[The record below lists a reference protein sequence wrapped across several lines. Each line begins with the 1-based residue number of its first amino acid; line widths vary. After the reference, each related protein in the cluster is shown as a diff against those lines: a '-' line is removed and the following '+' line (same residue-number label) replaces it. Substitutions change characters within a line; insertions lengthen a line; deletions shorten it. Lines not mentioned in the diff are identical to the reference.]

1 MKVAKTA
8 NMLSRKVVE
17 KLNRPFSRWLTAG
30 GSFFFI
36 NAFFMWIFVE
46 KFHLAV
52 FVATLISAESCTV
65 LRFLVNENWVFQ
77 TRQHCWFRLG
87 QFHVANAAAFIIWL
101 AVTNLLVLKGVHY
114 QLASVAGVGCSFGA
128 SFISNFFWVWR
139 KHHRLEELLF
149 WKRKAK

>member
-1 MKVAKTA
+1 
-8 NMLSRKVVE
+8 
-17 KLNRPFSRWLTAG
+17 
-30 GSFFFI
+30 
-36 NAFFMWIFVE
+36 MWIFVE

-52 FVATLISAESCTV
+52 FVATLISAEACTV
-65 LRFLVNENWVFQ
+65 LRFLVNENWVFH

-139 KHHRLEELLF
+139 KHHQLEELLF